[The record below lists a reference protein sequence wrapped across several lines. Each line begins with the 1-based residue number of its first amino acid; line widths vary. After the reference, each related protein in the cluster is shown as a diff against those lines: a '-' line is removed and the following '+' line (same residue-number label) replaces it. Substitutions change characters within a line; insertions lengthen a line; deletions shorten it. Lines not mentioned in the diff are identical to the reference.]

1 MSFQAGASPTPVAP
15 GFGGTRLATGPKL
28 DANRRWSS
36 SLRLWPRNSSTVC
49 SCQASLIWRSVS
61 ASSGRQRSTP
71 PISAP
76 ITGCSLVTEIVLI
89 RSAAIAT
96 FLSRRQRLLR
106 AIYQAGRR
114 HTVGPSGVSD
124 REGSTISVR
133 QGLLR
138 CGISIQPMSARGQ
151 TRSFA
156 DVRAMSAL
164 PPEAVVERAS
174 MDGRFVPLAA
184 VSKCSKMHVADLLN
198 HLAGAGKHRGRHVEA
213 ERLGGLQVDH
223 KVGACT
229 GRSSV
234 HIPMVS
240 STHFSTGAVLA
251 ASATHFFIWLALA
264 APRSFL
270 SVASFSHAA

>member
-1 MSFQAGASPTPVAP
+1 MQCTD
-15 GFGGTRLATGPKL
+15 GTTL
-28 DANRRWSS
+28 
-36 SLRLWPRNSSTVC
+36 
-49 SCQASLIWRSVS
+49 
-61 ASSGRQRSTP
+61 
-71 PISAP
+71 
-76 ITGCSLVTEIVLI
+76 
-89 RSAAIAT
+89 
-96 FLSRRQRLLR
+96 
-106 AIYQAGRR
+106 
-114 HTVGPSGVSD
+114 PS
-124 REGSTISVR
+124 
-133 QGLLR
+133 
-138 CGISIQPMSARGQ
+138 RGQ
-151 TRSFA
+151 CQDRASEDRRSGKPKK
-156 DVRAMSAL
+156 VRKSAL
-164 PPEAVVERAS
+164 PPEADVGADMPVRA
-174 MDGRFVPLAA
+174 FVPLAA
-184 VSKCSKMHVADLLN
+184 ASKCSKMHVADLLN